1 MEPMTSNPEKFATW
15 FNMKFPGA
23 YRSITKDDIIDL
35 TECGLIHRYGHF
47 SLSQDLET
55 IRAILQYEKLWEK
68 RSERESAEDKL
79 EPPKCKKC
87 KQPLPP
93 KFEGKKGRPKEYCHS
108 CESSRNAERYRSW
121 RKRKKRLLVESTSG
135 LIV

>member
-35 TECGLIHRYGHF
+35 SECGLIHRYGYF

-55 IRAILQYEKLWEK
+55 IRAILQYEQKREK
-68 RSERESAEDKL
+68 RSARPTLEDKQ

-93 KFEGKKGRPKEYCHS
+93 EPERKKGGPKEYCHS

-121 RKRKKRLLVESTSG
+121 RKRKKRLFAKSSSG
-135 LIV
+135 GV